1 MYRSKLKALHIRS
14 MRHISEIDLKELKLL
29 RSQTTPHF
37 ILSALNTM
45 RSELKKTDKHLKEF
59 INMLAIH
66 LRYAIDTR
74 NEDFVPLEKEFDAA
88 KGFLEVEKFRFGG
101 KVDVEYS
108 IEDAAK
114 DALVPGIV
122 IQPLVGNAV
131 KYARKTA
138 KPPVKV
144 CLNVYCP
151 NKGTVRIEVSN
162 TGRWVEKDKA
172 QECGGFGMENLKQ
185 RLDLVY
191 GDRYIVEVIKDQPGW
206 VTVRV
211 DLPVRV

>member
-1 MYRSKLKALHIRS
+1 MTTHSRSIEMNLHSNVIFQLR
-14 MRHISEIDLKELKLL
+14 LL

-45 RSELKKTDKHLKEF
+45 RSELGKTNKPLQQF
-59 INMLAIH
+59 INMLVLH

-74 NEDFVPLEKEFDAA
+74 HQDFVPLEKEFEAA
-88 KGFLEVEKFRFGG
+88 KGFLEVEKIRFGG

-108 IEDAAK
+108 IEDVAK
-114 DALVPGIV
+114 KVLVPGIV

-131 KYARKTA
+131 KYARRTA

-151 NKGTVRIEVSN
+151 DKGTVRIEVSN
-162 TGRWVEKDKA
+162 TGHWVKKGKA
-172 QECGGFGMENLKQ
+172 QECGGFGLENLWL

-191 GDRYIVEVIKDQPGW
+191 GNRYIVEVIKDQPGW

>member
-1 MYRSKLKALHIRS
+1 MKYCQSPLRLAWLLALAPLVLASVSASTI
-14 MRHISEIDLKELKLL
+14 IDFGG
-29 RSQTTPHF
+29 TG
-37 ILSALNTM
+37 
-45 RSELKKTDKHLKEF
+45 
-59 INMLAIH
+59 
-66 LRYAIDTR
+66 YAIDTR
-74 NEDFVPLEKEFDAA
+74 DEDFVPLEKEFEAA

-101 KVDVEYS
+101 KVVVEYS
-108 IEDAAK
+108 IDDAARK
-114 DALVPGIV
+114 ISVPGIV

-144 CLNVYCP
+144 CLNVSRP
-151 NKGTVRIEVSN
+151 NSETARIEVSN
-162 TGRWVEKDKA
+162 TGHWVEA
-172 QECGGFGMENLKQ
+172 QGPHECSGFGMENLRQ

-191 GDRYIVEVIKDQPGW
+191 GDKYSIKVDTGQPGW